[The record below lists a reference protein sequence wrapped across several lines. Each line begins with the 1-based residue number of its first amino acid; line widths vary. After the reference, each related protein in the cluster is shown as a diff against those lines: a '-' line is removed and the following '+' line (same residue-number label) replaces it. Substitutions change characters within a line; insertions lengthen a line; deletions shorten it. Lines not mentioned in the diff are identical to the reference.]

1 MCLQLLPGKVA
12 PAIAGQY
19 PRNNNNK
26 QNQNKNNNND
36 NNYNN
41 SRLIS
46 STYFNQLFR
55 LFKFR
60 STLQF
65 KTDDEFRS
73 RLWNMT
79 KFSSPSLLLRH
90 LRPRKKVRKNRIFGL
105 KRAIL
110 SRFFLRKLAY
120 FDRKR
125 RSAYMVY
132 EVCNYVKER
141 LCFKKHA
148 PHNIPQSSPAC
159 SPFQSTNHIWTLE
172 CTWTQSLYTHT
183 NYHLYWYDK
192 PPRPKTIVVAIW
204 RQIRH

>member
-1 MCLQLLPGKVA
+1 MFYLVLPPSLSFNLSYIHPPVDIMCLQLLAGKVA

-55 LFKFR
+55 LFKFW

-105 KRAIL
+105 QWQYYRG
-110 SRFFLRKLAY
+110 FF
-120 FDRKR
+120 
-125 RSAYMVY
+125 Y
-132 EVCNYVKER
+132 ENWPTSIENVVRHTWCTRYV
-141 LCFKKHA
+141 
-148 PHNIPQSSPAC
+148 IM
-159 SPFQSTNHIWTLE
+159 
-172 CTWTQSLYTHT
+172 
-183 NYHLYWYDK
+183 
-192 PPRPKTIVVAIW
+192 
-204 RQIRH
+204 